1 MYQVTYY
8 IDKQPHFYGFI
19 FNSLWGAMF
28 KARAIFEQHGLA
40 TDIMNTTTGEILA
53 IFEPGKTWVDP
64 DLETDI
70 QVLALKSL
78 D

>member
-8 IDKQPHFYGFI
+8 IDKQPHPYGFI
-19 FNSLWGAMF
+19 FNSLWGATF

-40 TDIMNTTTGEILA
+40 TDVMNTMTGEIIA
-53 IFEPGKTWVDP
+53 IFEPGNTWVDP

>member
-8 IDKQPHFYGFI
+8 IDKQPHPYGFI
-19 FNSLWGAMF
+19 FNSMWGAMF

-40 TDIMNTTTGEILA
+40 TDVMNTHTGEILA
-53 IFEPGKTWVDP
+53 IFEPNNTWTDS

-70 QVLALKSL
+70 QVLAHKTLE
-78 D
+78 

>member
-8 IDKQPHFYGFI
+8 IDKQPHPYGFI
-19 FNSLWGAMF
+19 FNSLWGATF

>member
-8 IDKQPHFYGFI
+8 IDKFPYHYEFI

-28 KARAIFEQHGLA
+28 KARAIFEEHGIA
-40 TDIMNTTTGEILA
+40 TDVMNTHTGEILA
-53 IFEPGKTWVDP
+53 TFEPNKVWTNN

-70 QVLALKSL
+70 QILAHKSL
-78 D
+78 E

>member
-8 IDKQPHFYGFI
+8 IDKQPHPYGFI
-19 FNSLWGAMF
+19 FNSLWGATF

-40 TDIMNTTTGEILA
+40 TDIMNTMTGEIIA
-53 IFEPGKTWVDP
+53 IFEPGNTWVDP